1 MIMKAK
7 VILNESTG
15 RYIQT
20 EGTALL
26 GIHEQDQTA
35 NKYTEDLNTHTNKAN
50 EIHTPELN
58 EN

>member
-1 MIMKAK
+1 MNMIMKA
-7 VILNESTG
+7 NESTG

>member
-26 GIHEQDQTA
+26 GDHLIC
-35 NKYTEDLNTHTNKAN
+35 KAKA
-50 EIHTPELN
+50 LVLLK
-58 EN
+58 